1 MVDLLEYEGKTIFKE
16 YGIPVPEFLVV
27 SDEKDIPDFNEK
39 MVIKAQVPTGGR
51 GKRGGVRIVN
61 NKEEAIK
68 AMKEIKNIDF
78 DGYRAEKFI
87 LEKAYNVRKEL
98 YISVTLDR
106 SAEMPV
112 VLASAEGGVD
122 INSVPQEKIYKKP
135 INPFV
140 GVTEYLKREL
150 SKFLNLTPEQAQEM
164 GKILSGLY
172 NIYDRLDA
180 SLAEI
185 NPLGLTDNG
194 LIALDSK
201 ITIEDDALFRHKD
214 IPVRYFGLDEIEL
227 EAKKK
232 GLSFVKL
239 EGDIGIIA
247 NGAGLN
253 MATIDLIAQAGGK
266 PANFFDLGGTDDP
279 EKVIQAIELASKVTN
294 KVLFI
299 NIFGGVT
306 RCDTVARGVVQ
317 AINELKPKFK
327 LVVRIR
333 GANEE
338 EGRKILLENKIESM
352 LNLDEAVE
360 RVVKLAGE

>member
-1 MVDLLEYEGKTIFKE
+1 L
-16 YGIPVPEFLVV
+16 
-27 SDEKDIPDFNEK
+27 
-39 MVIKAQVPTGGR
+39 
-51 GKRGGVRIVN
+51 
-61 NKEEAIK
+61 
-68 AMKEIKNIDF
+68 

-87 LEKAYNVRKEL
+87 LEKAYNIRKEL

-232 GLSFVKL
+232 GYHL
-239 EGDIGIIA
+239 
-247 NGAGLN
+247 
-253 MATIDLIAQAGGK
+253 
-266 PANFFDLGGTDDP
+266 
-279 EKVIQAIELASKVTN
+279 
-294 KVLFI
+294 
-299 NIFGGVT
+299 
-306 RCDTVARGVVQ
+306 
-317 AINELKPKFK
+317 
-327 LVVRIR
+327 
-333 GANEE
+333 
-338 EGRKILLENKIESM
+338 
-352 LNLDEAVE
+352 
-360 RVVKLAGE
+360 